1 MEEKARRL
9 EENLTLDGIIRIFQE
24 QVSILAAKTR
34 QRATDYSDDG
44 QFNQSNTGDY
54 NADSVDAYEGT
65 VDSAN
70 AAANAAAA
78 KPAM

>member
-24 QVSILAAKTR
+24 QVSILASKTR
-34 QRATDYSDDG
+34 AAATDYADDKS
-44 QFNQSNTGDY
+44 FNQSQGSDY
-54 NADSVDAYEGT
+54 HADGVDAYQGE
-65 VDSAN
+65 VNAAN

-78 KPAM
+78 APAL